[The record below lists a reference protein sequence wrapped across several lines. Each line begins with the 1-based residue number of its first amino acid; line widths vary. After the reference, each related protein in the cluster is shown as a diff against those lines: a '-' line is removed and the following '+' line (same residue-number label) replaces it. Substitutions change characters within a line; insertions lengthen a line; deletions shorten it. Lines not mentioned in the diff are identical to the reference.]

1 MITRTIKTTTGTAMM
16 VNVETNEVHHV
27 EFSFAGEYN
36 KEDRKLINKIR
47 DEYEDE
53 VLKFV
58 IVNDLT
64 VNEQLYG
71 MEDDEFLAH
80 AKVLPPRKEY

>member
-27 EFSFAGEYN
+27 EFGFAGEYS
-36 KEDRKLINKIR
+36 KEDKKLINKIR
-47 DEYEDE
+47 DEYEDD

-58 IVNDLT
+58 IVNDVT
-64 VNEQLYG
+64 VHEQLYG
-71 MEDDEFLAH
+71 MEDEVFIAY

>member
-16 VNVETNEVHHV
+16 VNVETNEVHHIV
-27 EFSFAGEYN
+27 YSYAGEYS
-36 KEDRKLINKIR
+36 KTDKKLINKIR
-47 DEYEDE
+47 DEYEDDT
-53 VLKFV
+53 LKFV

-71 MEDDEFLAH
+71 MEDDVFLQY